1 MILSDLIGTVA
12 RCEGKQV
19 GHVVDARLTPSG
31 PEYDQ
36 PMPRLKIHGLLISPH
51 TNSATLGY
59 ERKNVHSP
67 WPIAAFDRWR
77 HRDSFLVLWDDVEAI
92 DAGTVTLRSGHPRYS
107 PMLVNS
113 AVVVPEFE

>member
-1 MILSDLIGTVA
+1 MILTDLIGAVA

-19 GHVVDARLTPSG
+19 GHVVDARLIPSE

-59 ERKNVHSP
+59 ERSKVNSP
-67 WPIAAFDRWR
+67 WPIAAFDNWR
-77 HRDSFLVLWDDVEAI
+77 HRDSFLVLWDDI
-92 DAGTVTLRSGHPRYS
+92 DGIEDGTVTLRPGHPRYS
-107 PMLVNS
+107 PVLVNS
-113 AVVVPEFE
+113 AVKAPEFE